1 MSIDV
6 WLGKWEGNITYNLSP
21 MMNEVFIIPLRD
33 MYGMTGIQISHCLH
47 KSIQSM
53 VFREEK
59 LIELNPTNG
68 WGSYDVLFNF
78 ILDFKQA
85 CDKYPDEKLSVH

>member
-1 MSIDV
+1 
-6 WLGKWEGNITYNLSP
+6 
-21 MMNEVFIIPLRD
+21 
-33 MYGMTGIQISHCLH
+33 
-47 KSIQSM
+47 M